1 MKSMLSRPIKNLD
14 VMSRRILVIAFS
26 LALVLC
32 SASLFVF
39 SLNTVTSVR
48 ARETTPEPQGY
59 NRTYNYAGIGIVG
72 DHAYYIGNDGVFYK
86 LPLSRARVP

>member
-1 MKSMLSRPIKNLD
+1 MKSMLRQSMKNLD
-14 VMSRRILVIAFS
+14 AISRRILVIAFS

-39 SLNTVTSVR
+39 SLATATTVQ

-59 NRTYNYAGIGIVG
+59 NKMYNYAGLGIAG
-72 DHAYYIGNDGVFYK
+72 DHVYYIANDGVFYK